1 MKYAIGQSVRY
12 IPGYRGY
19 FAATVMDYDYG
30 AASRYI
36 IEFSSGLQLS
46 AWEDELEVI

>member
-19 FAATVMDYDYG
+19 FAATVVDYDYG

>member
-1 MKYAIGQSVRY
+1 MKYAIGQQVRF

-19 FAATVMDYDYG
+19 FAATVADYDYG

-46 AWEDELEVI
+46 AWEDELEAI

>member
-12 IPGYRGY
+12 IPGYRCY
-19 FAATVMDYDYG
+19 FAATVVDYDYG

>member
-1 MKYAIGQSVRY
+1 MKYAIGQSVHY

-19 FAATVMDYDYG
+19 FAATVVDYDYG

>member
-19 FAATVMDYDYG
+19 FAATIVNYDYG
-30 AASRYI
+30 AATSYI
-36 IEFSSGLQLS
+36 IEFTSGLRLS
-46 AWEDELEVI
+46 AWEDELEAI

>member
-1 MKYAIGQSVRY
+1 MKYAIGQSVHY
-12 IPGYRGY
+12 IPGYHGY
-19 FAATVMDYDYG
+19 FAATVVDYDYG
-30 AASRYI
+30 AATSYI